1 VKKNKN
7 NYVFHTINQFC
18 HFSSSNNRNQDFIFA
33 HCFVNGWATVHCWKL
48 SFAIPSL
55 KSDKADMLLRT
66 KLHIKRSCSKRK
78 SFWLQ
83 IQQQFS

>member
-1 VKKNKN
+1 VKKIKTTAS
-7 NYVFHTINQFC
+7 FKQQRFTAE
-18 HFSSSNNRNQDFIFA
+18 S
-33 HCFVNGWATVHCWKL
+33 CF
-48 SFAIPSL
+48 L
-55 KSDKADMLLRT
+55 KSDNAGMLLRT